1 MYRFSHILYAPSRI
15 LRAPAR
21 VSRPPRPHTQTQYT
35 NLKTTIEYKHT
46 TRHKRRLV
54 RRPRPPRR
62 ISSPHTRARSTSTV
76 AMGITFAKLFQRLFS
91 KKEMRILMVRRP
103 RLDATPRPRHGRNH
117 RLERDGW
124 DRREIAIWRR

>member
-1 MYRFSHILYAPSRI
+1 
-15 LRAPAR
+15 
-21 VSRPPRPHTQTQYT
+21 
-35 NLKTTIEYKHT
+35 
-46 TRHKRRLV
+46 
-54 RRPRPPRR
+54 
-62 ISSPHTRARSTSTV
+62 
-76 AMGITFAKLFQRLFS
+76 MGITFAKLFQRLFS

>member
-15 LRAPAR
+15 LRAPLAR
-21 VSRPPRPHTQTQYT
+21 ALLPAHTPKPNIQTLKPPSNTNTPRAINDDSCVVRALRDAFRPP
-35 NLKTTIEYKHT
+35 
-46 TRHKRRLV
+46 
-54 RRPRPPRR
+54 
-62 ISSPHTRARSTSTV
+62 TRARSTSTV